1 MKYLIATLFYIGL
14 LPAAQGSAGSALALV
29 IGFALYEL
37 AGLFS
42 LIIATI
48 VVTIVGFWSTS
59 GIDPT
64 SDPASIIIDEAAGQ
78 MIALIPVP
86 ILLNSKLFPENIGV
100 LVWLA
105 AFALFRLFDILK
117 PSVIGWV
124 DRSHMR
130 GSIMIDDLLAGAAT
144 CILFVLVWLVL
155 VLLIQ

>member
-1 MKYLIATLFYIGL
+1 M
-14 LPAAQGSAGSALALV
+14 AQGSAGSALALV

-37 AGLFS
+37 AGLFL
-42 LIIATI
+42 LIMATI
-48 VVTIVGFWSTS
+48 VVTILGFWSTS

-78 MIALIPVP
+78 MVALIPVP
-86 ILLNSKLFPENIGV
+86 ILLNSKLFPENYGV

-130 GSIMIDDLLAGAAT
+130 GSIMIDDLLAGATAA
-144 CILFVLVWLVL
+144 IIFVVFWLVL
-155 VLLIQ
+155 VLLNQ